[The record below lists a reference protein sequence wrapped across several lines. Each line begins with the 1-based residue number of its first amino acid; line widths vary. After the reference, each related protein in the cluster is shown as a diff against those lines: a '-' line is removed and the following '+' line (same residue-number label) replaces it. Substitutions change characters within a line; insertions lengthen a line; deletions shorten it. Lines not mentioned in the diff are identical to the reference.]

1 MDLNMVKDALRHQNI
16 STSLIYAR
24 LAEDAARPAMEEHG
38 KRIMEA
44 AGKAGPPSRNSWRR
58 MGVTVT
64 GIDARFKSE
73 FRHT

>member
-1 MDLNMVKDALRHQNI
+1 MVKDALRHQNI

-44 AGKAGPPSRNSWRR
+44 AGKAGPV
-58 MGVTVT
+58 GVA
-64 GIDARFKSE
+64 GGND
-73 FRHT
+73 